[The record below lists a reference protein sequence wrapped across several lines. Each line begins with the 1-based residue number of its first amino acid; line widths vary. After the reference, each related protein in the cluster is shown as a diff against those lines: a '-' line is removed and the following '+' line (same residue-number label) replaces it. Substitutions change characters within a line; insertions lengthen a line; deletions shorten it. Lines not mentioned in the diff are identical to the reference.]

1 MLVTHEDEDA
11 LDDLFEKILA
21 KLRKTAF
28 LTDDLTVQR
37 EGNQQVALCIAIF
50 QHLDF
55 YQILNRISLQK
66 YLGVCKLP
74 KDGSKH
80 RRLDIIVVP
89 PQERACAMMYFTGSA
104 HFNRSMRLFA
114 TKMGMSLSEHAL
126 VENVVRRRREKLNEG
141 SAVATP
147 TEESIFER
155 LGLPYRAPHERNH

>member
-1 MLVTHEDEDA
+1 VLVTHEDEDA

-37 EGNQQVALCIAIF
+37 EGNQ
-50 QHLDF
+50 
-55 YQILNRISLQK
+55 QK

-104 HFNRSMRLFA
+104 HFNRSMRLLA